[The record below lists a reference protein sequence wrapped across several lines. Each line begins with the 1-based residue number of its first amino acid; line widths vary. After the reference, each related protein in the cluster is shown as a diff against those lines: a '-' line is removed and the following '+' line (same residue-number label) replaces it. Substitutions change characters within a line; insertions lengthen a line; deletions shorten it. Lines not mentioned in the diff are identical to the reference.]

1 MTDLVA
7 GIGLLH
13 FANLVASLGGNPERL
28 LRAHGV
34 DPCAAGAAERLISYG
49 AMAAVIGSAAL
60 ELDCPDFGMRLGKR
74 QGIEILG
81 PVAVLVRHAETVA
94 DAIEGVSHYL
104 YHCAPPDIAEL
115 KRGPRSTVLTFEI
128 ALRQLSYR
136 DQMIEKGLVVSI
148 EALRLMLG
156 EDFVPLRVTM
166 KHHPLSPPETY
177 RKVFGCRV
185 EFGSDFNSVHFPSEV
200 LNREIRGRDPTVL
213 ALAENY
219 LSQIGQMLPLV
230 DHVRELI
237 HRMLQ
242 VDQADLI
249 SVAQAL
255 IIHPRVLQRRLAES
269 GTSFEKIL
277 DDVRRE
283 MAWQLSAR
291 GMQVAQIA
299 SLLGYSEQ
307 SSYTRACRRWYGES
321 PRQLITR
328 RNNTL

>member
-7 GIGLLH
+7 GTGLLH
-13 FANLVASLGGNPERL
+13 FANLVSSLGGDPEWL

-34 DPCAAGAAERLISYG
+34 DPSAAGIADRLISYG
-49 AMAAVIGSAAL
+49 AMATVIGSAAL

-74 QGIEILG
+74 QGIQILG
-81 PVAVLVRHAETVA
+81 PVAVLIRHAETVGA
-94 DAIEGVSHYL
+94 AIEGVSHYL
-104 YHCAPPDIAEL
+104 YHCAPPDMAEL
-115 KRGPRSTVLTFEI
+115 KRGPRSSVFTFGI

-136 DQMIEKGLVVSI
+136 DQMIEKGLAVSM
-148 EALRLMLG
+148 EAFRLMLG

-166 KHHPLSPPETY
+166 KHHPLSAPETY
-177 RKVFGCRV
+177 REVFGCRV
-185 EFGSDFNSVHFPSEV
+185 EFASDFNAVHFPSDV

-219 LSQIGQMLPLV
+219 LAQIGQMLPLV
-230 DHVRELI
+230 EHVRELI

-249 SVAQAL
+249 SVARAL

-269 GTSFEKIL
+269 DTSFEKIL

-283 MAWQLSAR
+283 MAWQLSTR

-299 SLLGYSEQ
+299 SMLGYSEQ
-307 SSYTRACRRWYGES
+307 SSYARACRRWYGES

-328 RNNTL
+328 RHKTP

>member
-7 GIGLLH
+7 GTGLLH
-13 FANLVASLGGNPERL
+13 FASLVSSLGGNPDEF

-34 DPCAAGAAERLISYG
+34 DPSAAGVADRLISYG
-49 AMAAVIGSAAL
+49 AMATVIGTAAV
-60 ELDCPDFGMRLGKR
+60 ELNCPDFGMRLAKR
-74 QGIEILG
+74 QGIQILG
-81 PVAVLVRHAETVA
+81 PVAVLIRHAETVA

-104 YHCAPPDIAEL
+104 YHCAPPDVAEL
-115 KRGPRSTVLTFEI
+115 KRGPRSSVFTFEI

-136 DQMIEKGLVVSI
+136 NQMIEKGLVVAM
-148 EALRLMLG
+148 EAFRLMLG

-166 KHHPLSPPETY
+166 KHHPLSVPETY
-177 RKVFGCRV
+177 REVFGCRV
-185 EFGSDFNSVHFPSEV
+185 EFASVCNSIHIPSNA

-219 LSQIGQMLPLV
+219 LAQIGQMLPLV
-230 DHVRELI
+230 EHVRELI

-242 VDQADLI
+242 VDQADLV
-249 SVAQAL
+249 SVARAL

-269 GTSFEKIL
+269 DTSFEQIL

-283 MAWQLSAR
+283 MAWQLSTR
-291 GMQVAQIA
+291 GLQVAQIA
-299 SLLGYSEQ
+299 SMLGYSEQ
-307 SSYTRACRRWYGES
+307 SSYSRACRRWYGES

-328 RNNTL
+328 RHKSP